1 MKPTQIRRSDPQSGH
16 RDAPLVIFALLLG
29 AATSCSSG
37 ADSAPGAERWTVAS
51 EPETVIG
58 AMEGDSVYLF
68 QRIRDARLLPDDRIV
83 VADQGL
89 SVLRVYDTDGTFL
102 TQMGRKGE
110 GPGEFE
116 SLSEMWIKAPDTV
129 GVWDRGTLRLTFFAS
144 DGSVART
151 VPLEPS
157 VESAGVGT
165 LDFLVGQLA
174 DGTLALGS
182 LTVDADGRDRISVER
197 FGPEGAHVGRVT
209 EVKGFIRGASGP
221 GPFSPYP
228 YFDVHRNEI
237 YFTNGETPTVHVWSP
252 ADGAADEWMN
262 RTVGFPRAE
271 NDPAAAWDA
280 VGPILEARDDRLQL
294 SFLDRAEPPDSIPHV
309 AGLLVDDRGRIW
321 TKSYDAPYDA
331 MWIDGGSRVRGGEW
345 WVAGPTGGLVATVSV
360 PDGVI
365 PLQVEDD
372 RLLALT
378 VDRLGIER
386 VQVHRIDRSGH
397 EGE

>member
-1 MKPTQIRRSDPQSGH
+1 MIQHESRRPRLLTAVIPILAAAALSCAP
-16 RDAPLVIFALLLG
+16 DADMDGEAG
-29 AATSCSSG
+29 
-37 ADSAPGAERWTVAS
+37 RWTVAS
-51 EPETVIG
+51 DPETVIG
-58 AMEGDSVYLF
+58 QMEGDSVYLF
-68 QRIRDARLLPDDRIV
+68 QRIREARMLPDDRIV

-89 SVLRVYDTDGTFL
+89 SVLRIYDIDGTFL

-116 SLSEMWIKAPDTV
+116 SLSEMWIKAPDTI

-144 DGSVART
+144 DGSLART
-151 VPLEPS
+151 VGLEPS
-157 VESAGVGT
+157 VESAGVGH
-165 LDFLVGQLA
+165 LDFLVGQLH
-174 DGTLALGS
+174 DGSIALGS
-182 LTVDADGRDRISVER
+182 LTVDSDGRDRISVER
-197 FGPEGAHVGRVT
+197 FGPEGAHLERVT

-228 YFDVHRNEI
+228 YFDVRGDAI
-237 YFTNGETPTVHVWSP
+237 YFTNGETPTVRVWER
-252 ADGAADEWMN
+252 GASGTAEWVN
-262 RTVGFPRAE
+262 RPISFPRAE

-280 VGPILEARDDRLQL
+280 VRPILEARNDRLQL
-294 SFLDRAEPPDSIPHV
+294 SFLERAEPPDSIPHL

-321 TKSYDAPYDA
+321 TKSYEAPYDA

-345 WVAGPTGGLVATVSV
+345 WVTDPGGRLVATASV

-365 PLQVEDD
+365 PLQVEGD

-386 VQVHRIDRSGH
+386 VQVHRIDRSTQD
-397 EGE
+397 